1 MKTSEVSVVET
12 MEDVQT
18 YIKKWMRIH
27 PDVVLPARI
36 LSKAIDERWPGL
48 DTAAVLERA
57 ELNSINRLRV
67 HVDPPGSKRNQFIDT
82 EVQGDLFHHVP
93 VRIPKVLLIDGE
105 PMPYYKVSVAQGLA
119 WWSARASEKASEA
132 AAFEEAAKVR
142 REEEREAA
150 EEVGKLRQI
159 IAQAQEHGLDIAEIK
174 YAKASE

>member
-1 MKTSEVSVVET
+1 MTTSEVSVVET
-12 MEDVQT
+12 MEDVQA
-18 YIKKWMRIH
+18 YLKKWMRLH

-36 LSKAIDERWPGL
+36 LSKAFDERWPGV
-48 DTAAVLERA
+48 DTTAVLERA

-82 EVQGDLFHHVP
+82 EVQGDLFHDVP

-105 PMPYYKVSVAQGLA
+105 PTPYYKVSIAQGLA

-132 AAFEEAAKVR
+132 AAFEEASKVR

-150 EEVGKLRQI
+150 GEVSKLRQI
-159 IAQAQEHGLDIAEIK
+159 IAQAQECGLNVAEIR
-174 YAKASE
+174 YAKAAE